1 MLIQKISRT
10 LAEKVF
16 IICQNGTGATLT
28 TGMGARFIGG
38 IGAETAS
45 ADGVQVMALD
55 AGTTGQGNM
64 YAFAGIADQDV
75 ASLGYGR
82 FQAWGYCNSVM
93 LSGSNA
99 SVTVDVLTK
108 LDSFLQPG
116 AVAGTW
122 WSAFNP
128 TIAFAISTGLS
139 SAPIQQ
145 YTKYVNNM
153 VTTGFSTQ
161 TYGAGGAYTSGFVRA
176 L

>member
-1 MLIQKISRT
+1 MLIQKVSRT
-10 LAEKVF
+10 NAEKVF

-38 IGAETAS
+38 IGVETAS

-82 FQAWGYCNSVM
+82 FQAWGYCNSIM
-93 LSGSNA
+93 MSGSNA
-99 SVTVDVLTK
+99 SVTADVLTK

-122 WSAFNP
+122 WSAYNP
-128 TIAFAISTGLS
+128 TMIFAISTGLS
-139 SAPIQQ
+139 TAPIMQ

-153 VTTGFSTQ
+153 ITSSWSTQ
-161 TYGAGGAYTSGFVRA
+161 TYGAGGGFTSGFVRA